1 MTIGGFRAATSVLLW
16 PQPQRLRKPTPP
28 SLGTVSRAAGRN
40 EARRPVVTADLPGT
54 PEQETDAEM
63 TAVTHSS
70 TEPPSTPPRAG
81 RRVRAG
87 KIVANL
93 STAALY
99 EAALRDGEGM
109 IAAEGPLVVS
119 TGTHTGRS
127 PKDKFIVREPSSE
140 ANIWWGDVNHEISQE
155 HYDRLRNRLMAYV
168 ADRRLYSQDL
178 FIGAHPKH
186 RRSLRVYTET
196 AWASI
201 FARNLFRRP
210 TAEELGSFAPNFTI
224 LDVPSFEADPA
235 TEGTRTGTAI
245 LVHLQRMEIIIV
257 GTMYA
262 GEIKKSAFTVM
273 NYLMPD
279 EGVLPMHSS
288 VNVGEAGDSVV
299 FFGLSGTGKTT
310 LSADPQRSLIGD
322 DEHGWGSDYV
332 FNFEGGCYAKTIR
345 LSPMYEPDI
354 FATTRRFGT
363 ILENVDIDPAT
374 RELDLDSE
382 RLTENTRGA
391 YPLHFI
397 GNADPTGIA
406 GTPRNVVFLT
416 ADAFG
421 VLPPISRLT
430 REQAAYHFISGYTAK
445 LAGTEIGVKEPSATF
460 SAGFGAPFLPRHP
473 GVYAEE
479 LMDRLEKFNVPV
491 WLVNTGWTGGPYGTG
506 ERMNINYTRN
516 MVRAALDGSLDDVP
530 TVTDPVFRVAVPTAV
545 PGVPAEVLV
554 PRNTWTDTAAYDAAA
569 RRIAAMFHANFEAY
583 ASGVSKA
590 VRDAG
595 PIQADAAGD
604 VPVSAPGEG

>member
-1 MTIGGFRAATSVLLW
+1 MTATT
-16 PQPQRLRKPTPP
+16 PTHPP
-28 SLGTVSRAAGRN
+28 SVRA
-40 EARRPVVTADLPGT
+40 
-54 PEQETDAEM
+54 
-63 TAVTHSS
+63 
-70 TEPPSTPPRAG
+70 PRTGA
-81 RRVRAG
+81 RVRAG

-93 STAALY
+93 SSAALY
-99 EAALRDGEGM
+99 EAAARDGEGM

-140 ANIWWGDVNHEISQE
+140 ANIWWGDVNHPISEE
-155 HYDRLRNRLMAYV
+155 HYDRLRSRLMAYL

-178 FIGAHPKH
+178 FIGAHPAH

-210 TAEELGSFAPNFTI
+210 AAEELASFAPNFTI
-224 LDVPSFEADPA
+224 IDVPSFQADPA

-262 GEIKKSAFTVM
+262 GEIKKAAFTVM

-288 VNVGEAGDSVV
+288 VNVGEAGDAVV

-310 LSADPQRSLIGD
+310 LSADPLRSLIGD
-322 DEHGWGSDYV
+322 DEHGWGADYV

-363 ILENVDIDPAT
+363 ILENVDIDPLT

-445 LAGTEIGVKEPSATF
+445 LAGTEIGVKEPCATF

-473 GVYAEE
+473 GVYAHM
-479 LMDRLEKFNVPV
+479 LMDRLEQYDVPV

-506 ERMNINYTRN
+506 ERMDITHTRN
-516 MVRAALDGSLDDVP
+516 MVRAAIGGELRDVP
-530 TVTDPVFRVAVPTAV
+530 TVTDPVFGFAVPTAV
-545 PGVPAEVLV
+545 PGVPSEVLI
-554 PRNTWTDTAAYDAAA
+554 PRDAWADPAAYDEAAA
-569 RRIAAMFHANFEAY
+569 TIARMFHDNFDAY
-583 ASGVSKA
+583 ADGVSAA
-590 VRDAG
+590 VREAG
-595 PIQADAAGD
+595 PIQVRGAGTAN
-604 VPVSAPGEG
+604 VSEPGEG

>member
-1 MTIGGFRAATSVLLW
+1 MST
-16 PQPQRLRKPTPP
+16 
-28 SLGTVSRAAGRN
+28 
-40 EARRPVVTADLPGT
+40 VTAPATTRSHARPGRT
-54 PEQETDAEM
+54 
-63 TAVTHSS
+63 
-70 TEPPSTPPRAG
+70 
-81 RRVRAG
+81 
-87 KIVANL
+87 NL
-93 STAALY
+93 STAELY
-99 EAALRDGEGM
+99 ELALREGEGTL
-109 IAAEGPLVVS
+109 AADGPLVVR

-127 PKDKFIVREPSSE
+127 PQDKFIVVEPSSE
-140 ANIWWGDVNHEISQE
+140 AVVWWGDVNHRISE
-155 HYDRLRNRLMAYV
+155 AHYDRLRARLMRYV
-168 ADRRLYSQDL
+168 RERDLYAQDL
-178 FIGAHPKH
+178 FIGADPAH
-186 RRSLRVYTET
+186 RRSLRVYSET

-210 TAEELGSFAPNFTI
+210 SRDELRGFSPNFTI
-224 LDVPSFEADPA
+224 LDVPSFEADPE

-245 LVHLQRMEIIIV
+245 LVHLQRMEVIIV

-288 VNVGEAGDSVV
+288 VNVGRDGDTAI

-310 LSADPQRSLIGD
+310 LSADPERSLIGD
-322 DEHGWGSDYV
+322 DEHGWGDDQV

-354 FATTRRFGT
+354 FATTKRFGT
-363 ILENVDIDPAT
+363 ILENVDIDPVT

-382 RLTENTRGA
+382 AITENTRGA

-445 LAGTEIGVKEPSATF
+445 LAGTEIGVKEPTATF

-473 GVYAEE
+473 GVYADMLIE
-479 LMDRLEKFNVPV
+479 RLERHDVPV
-491 WLVNTGWTGGPYGTG
+491 WLVNTGWTGGSYGIG
-506 ERMNINYTRN
+506 ERMNINHTRN
-516 MVRAALDGSLDDVP
+516 MVRAALSGVLADVP
-530 TVTDPVFRVAVPTAV
+530 TEIDPIFRVAVPTSV
-545 PGVPAEVLV
+545 PGVPAALLR
-554 PRNTWTDTAAYDAAA
+554 PRDTWPDPAEYDAAA
-569 RRIAAMFHANFEAY
+569 HRIARMFHENFATF
-583 ASGVSKA
+583 ADGVSKA
-590 VRDAG
+590 VREAG
-595 PIQADAAGD
+595 PVRVEGAGD

>member
-1 MTIGGFRAATSVLLW
+1 MTA
-16 PQPQRLRKPTPP
+16 PTP
-28 SLGTVSRAAGRN
+28 
-40 EARRPVVTADLPGT
+40 
-54 PEQETDAEM
+54 
-63 TAVTHSS
+63 TH
-70 TEPPSTPPRAG
+70 PPSTRAPRSG
-81 RRVRAG
+81 SRVRAG

-99 EAALRDGEGM
+99 ESAARDGEGL

-140 ANIWWGDVNHEISQE
+140 ANIWWGDVNHPISEE
-155 HYDRLRNRLMAYV
+155 HYHKLRGRLMAYL

-178 FIGAHPKH
+178 FIGAHPAH

-210 TAEELGSFAPNFTI
+210 TAADLASFSPNFTI
-224 LDVPSFEADPA
+224 IDVPSFQADPA
-235 TEGTRTGTAI
+235 TEGVRSGTAI

-288 VNVGEAGDSVV
+288 INVGQAGDSVV

-310 LSADPQRSLIGD
+310 LSADPLRSLIGD

-363 ILENVDIDPAT
+363 ILENVDIDPLT

-397 GNADPTGIA
+397 GNADATGIA

-445 LAGTEIGVKEPSATF
+445 LAGTEIGVKEPCATF

-473 GVYAEE
+473 GVYADL
-479 LMDRLEKFNVPV
+479 LMDRLEQYDVPV

-506 ERMNINYTRN
+506 ERMDITHTRN
-516 MVRAALDGSLDDVP
+516 MVRAAIGGELRDVP
-530 TVTDPVFRVAVPTAV
+530 TVTDPVFGVEIPTAV
-545 PGVPAEVLV
+545 PGVPSEVLI
-554 PRNTWTDTAAYDAAA
+554 PRDTWADPAAYDAAA
-569 RRIAAMFHANFEAY
+569 ATIARMFHDNFQAY
-583 ASGVSKA
+583 ADGVSVA
-590 VRDAG
+590 VRDACPVLVPGSGVVELSG
-595 PIQADAAGD
+595 PD
-604 VPVSAPGEG
+604 EG

>member
-1 MTIGGFRAATSVLLW
+1 MPGAT
-16 PQPQRLRKPTPP
+16 
-28 SLGTVSRAAGRN
+28 
-40 EARRPVVTADLPGT
+40 PGA
-54 PEQETDAEM
+54 PEQETDAVM
-63 TAVTHSS
+63 TAVHSS
-70 TEPPSTPPRAG
+70 TEPPSTATRAARAG
-81 RRVRAG
+81 ARIRAG

-99 EAALRDGEGM
+99 EAALRDGEGL

-127 PKDKFIVREPSSE
+127 PKDKFIVREPSTE
-140 ANIWWGDVNHEISQE
+140 ANIWWGDVNHPISEE
-155 HYDRLRNRLMAYV
+155 HYDRLRARLMAYL
-168 ADRRLYSQDL
+168 ANRRLYSQDL

-186 RRSLRVYTET
+186 RRSLLVYTET

-210 TAEELGSFAPNFTI
+210 TAEELATFGPNFTI

-288 VNVGEAGDSVV
+288 INVGKAGDAAV

-310 LSADPQRSLIGD
+310 LSADPLRSLIGD

-332 FNFEGGCYAKTIR
+332 FNFEGGCYAKAIR

-382 RLTENTRGA
+382 RFTENTRGA

-406 GTPRNVVFLT
+406 GMPRNVVFLT

-445 LAGTEIGVKEPSATF
+445 LAGTEVGVKEPSATF

-473 GVYAEE
+473 GVYAEL
-479 LMDRLEKFNVPV
+479 LMDRLQRYDVPV

-506 ERMNINYTRN
+506 RRMNIAHTRN
-516 MVRAALDGSLDDVP
+516 MVRAALNGELRNVP
-530 TVTDPVFRVAVPTAV
+530 TVNDPVFGLAVPKAV
-545 PGVPAEVLV
+545 PGVPGELLV
-554 PRNTWTDTAAYDAAA
+554 PRDTWSDPAAYDAAA
-569 RRIAAMFHANFEAY
+569 KRIAHMFHENFAAY
-583 ASGVSKA
+583 ADGVSRA
-590 VRDAG
+590 VRSAG
-595 PIQADAAGD
+595 PIDFQDAGE
-604 VPVSAPGEG
+604 VSVSAPGEG

>member
-1 MTIGGFRAATSVLLW
+1 MDR
-16 PQPQRLRKPTPP
+16 
-28 SLGTVSRAAGRN
+28 
-40 EARRPVVTADLPGT
+40 T
-54 PEQETDAEM
+54 PEQETDAVM
-63 TAVTHSS
+63 TVTQSS
-70 TEPPSTPPRAG
+70 TEPPSTRTFRG
-81 RRVRAG
+81 TSRVRAG

-99 EAALRDGEGM
+99 ESAVRDGEGM

-119 TGTHTGRS
+119 TGSHTGRS

-140 ANIWWGDVNHEISQE
+140 AGIWWGEVNKPISEE
-155 HYDRLRNRLMAYV
+155 HYDRLRARLMAYV

-178 FIGAHPKH
+178 FIGAHPQH

-210 TAEELGSFAPNFTI
+210 TAEDLGTFAPNFTI
-224 LDVPSFEADPA
+224 IDVPSFQADPA

-273 NYLMPD
+273 NYLLPD

-288 VNVGEAGDSVV
+288 INVGKDGDSAV

-310 LSADPQRSLIGD
+310 LSADPLRSLIGD

-345 LSPMYEPDI
+345 LSPAYEPDI

-382 RLTENTRGA
+382 RFTENTRAA

-397 GNADPTGIA
+397 GNADPDGIA

-445 LAGTEIGVKEPSATF
+445 LAGTEVGVKEPSATF

-473 GVYAEE
+473 GVYAHL
-479 LMDRLEKFNVPV
+479 LMDRLEQFDVPV

-506 ERMNINYTRN
+506 HRIDITHTRN
-516 MVRAALDGSLDDVP
+516 MVRAALNGELRDVP
-530 TVTDPVFRVAVPTAV
+530 TVTDPVFGVAVPTAV
-545 PGVPAEVLV
+545 PGVPTEVLT
-554 PRNTWTDTAAYDAAA
+554 PRNTWADPAAYDAAA
-569 RRIAAMFHANFEAY
+569 ATIAGMFHDNFAAY
-583 ASGVSKA
+583 ADGVSEA
-590 VRDAG
+590 VRAAG
-595 PIQADAAGD
+595 PAQVGGGMKAR
-604 VPVSAPGEG
+604 VSAPGEG

>member
-1 MTIGGFRAATSVLLW
+1 MTVT
-16 PQPQRLRKPTPP
+16 QP
-28 SLGTVSRAAGRN
+28 
-40 EARRPVVTADLPGT
+40 
-54 PEQETDAEM
+54 
-63 TAVTHSS
+63 S
-70 TEPPSTPPRAG
+70 TEPPSTRSPRAG
-81 RRVRAG
+81 ASRVRAG

-99 EAALRDGEGM
+99 EAAVRDGEGL

-127 PKDKFIVREPSSE
+127 PRDKFIVREPSSE
-140 ANIWWGDVNHEISQE
+140 ASVWWGDVNHEISEE
-155 HYDRLRNRLMAYV
+155 HYDRLRTRLMAYL
-168 ADRRLYSQDL
+168 ADRRLYSQDM
-178 FIGAHPKH
+178 FIGAHPTH

-210 TAEELGSFAPNFTI
+210 SAEDLASFTPNFTI
-224 LDVPSFEADPA
+224 IDVPSFEADPA

-273 NYLMPD
+273 NYLLPD

-288 VNVGEAGDSVV
+288 VNVGKDGDSAV

-310 LSADPQRSLIGD
+310 LSADPLRSLIGD

-363 ILENVDIDPAT
+363 ILENVDIDPAS

-382 RLTENTRGA
+382 RFTENTRAA

-445 LAGTEIGVKEPSATF
+445 LAGTEIGVREPSATF

-473 GVYAEE
+473 GVYAEL
-479 LMDRLEKFNVPV
+479 LMDRLRTYDVPV
-491 WLVNTGWTGGPYGTG
+491 WLVNTGWTGGPYGSG
-506 ERMNINYTRN
+506 HRMDINHTRN
-516 MVRAALDGSLDDVP
+516 MVRAALNGELGDVP
-530 TVTDPVFRVAVPTAV
+530 TITDPVFGVAVPAAV
-545 PGVPAEVLV
+545 PGVPTEVLI
-554 PRNTWTDTAAYDAAA
+554 PRDTWSDPAAYDAAA
-569 RRIAAMFHANFEAY
+569 ATIAGMFHDNFEAY
-583 ASGVSKA
+583 ADGVSEA
-590 VRDAG
+590 VRSAG
-595 PIQADAAGD
+595 PVKVGGASKLRKSG
-604 VPVSAPGEG
+604 PGEG

>member
-1 MTIGGFRAATSVLLW
+1 
-16 PQPQRLRKPTPP
+16 
-28 SLGTVSRAAGRN
+28 
-40 EARRPVVTADLPGT
+40 
-54 PEQETDAEM
+54 
-63 TAVTHSS
+63 
-70 TEPPSTPPRAG
+70 
-81 RRVRAG
+81 
-87 KIVANL
+87 
-93 STAALY
+93 
-99 EAALRDGEGM
+99 
-109 IAAEGPLVVS
+109 
-119 TGTHTGRS
+119 
-127 PKDKFIVREPSSE
+127 
-140 ANIWWGDVNHEISQE
+140 
-155 HYDRLRNRLMAYV
+155 
-168 ADRRLYSQDL
+168 
-178 FIGAHPKH
+178 
-186 RRSLRVYTET
+186 
-196 AWASI
+196 
-201 FARNLFRRP
+201 
-210 TAEELGSFAPNFTI
+210 
-224 LDVPSFEADPA
+224 
-235 TEGTRTGTAI
+235 
-245 LVHLQRMEIIIV
+245 MEIIIV

-288 VNVGEAGDSVV
+288 INVGKQGDSVV

-310 LSADPQRSLIGD
+310 LSADPERSLIGD

-382 RLTENTRGA
+382 RFTENTRGA

-445 LAGTEIGVKEPSATF
+445 LAGTEVGVKEPTATF

-473 GVYAEE
+473 GVYAEL
-479 LMDRLEKFNVPV
+479 LMDRLEQYDVPV

-506 ERMNINYTRN
+506 ERMNIAHTRN
-516 MVRAALDGSLDDVP
+516 MVRAALNGELRDVP
-530 TVTDPVFRVAVPTAV
+530 TAKDPVFGLAVPTSV
-545 PGVPAEVLV
+545 PGVPSELLV
-554 PRNTWTDTAAYDAAA
+554 PRDTWADPAAYDAAA
-569 RRIAAMFHANFEAY
+569 KRIAHMFHENFGAY
-583 ASGVSKA
+583 ADGVSRA
-590 VRDAG
+590 VRNAGPVDFKDAG
-595 PIQADAAGD
+595 EVAT
-604 VPVSAPGEG
+604 SAPGEG

>member
-1 MTIGGFRAATSVLLW
+1 MTMRPAPTAAIGGTVL
-16 PQPQRLRKPTPP
+16 
-28 SLGTVSRAAGRN
+28 
-40 EARRPVVTADLPGT
+40 
-54 PEQETDAEM
+54 
-63 TAVTHSS
+63 
-70 TEPPSTPPRAG
+70 
-81 RRVRAG
+81 
-87 KIVANL
+87 ANL
-93 STAALY
+93 STAELY
-99 EAALRDGEGM
+99 ERAVAAGEGT
-109 IAAEGPLVVS
+109 IAAEGPLVVR
-119 TGTHTGRS
+119 TGHHTGRS
-127 PKDKFIVREPSSE
+127 PKDKFVVREPWSE
-140 ANIWWGDVNHEISQE
+140 AKVWWGDVNHEISEE
-155 HYDRLRNRLMAYV
+155 HYDRLRARLVEHV
-168 ADRRLYSQDL
+168 ADKQLYAQDMY
-178 FIGAHPKH
+178 IGAHQAH

-210 TAEELGSFAPNFTI
+210 PQADLAAFEPNFTI
-224 LDVPSFEADPA
+224 INVPSFEADPA

-245 LVHLQRMEIIIV
+245 LLHLRRMEIIIV
-257 GTMYA
+257 GTRYA

-288 VNVGEAGDSVV
+288 INVGEAGDACV

-310 LSADPQRSLIGD
+310 LSADPLRSLIGD
-322 DEHGWGSDYV
+322 DEHGWGDGYT

-363 ILENVDIDPAT
+363 ILENVDIDPVT

-382 RLTENTRGA
+382 RFTENTRGA

-397 GNADPTGIA
+397 GNADPTGVA
-406 GTPRNVVFLT
+406 GGPKNVVFLT

-445 LAGTEIGVKEPSATF
+445 LAGTEIGVKEPTATF
-460 SAGFGAPFLPRHP
+460 SAAFGAPFLPRHP
-473 GVYAEE
+473 GEYAQMLVE
-479 LMDRLEKFNVPV
+479 RLERFDVPV

-506 ERMNINYTRN
+506 HRMNITHTRN
-516 MVRAALDGSLDDVP
+516 MVRAALNGELDGVE
-530 TVTDPVFRVAVPTAV
+530 TVEDPVFRVAVPVAV

-554 PRNTWTDTAAYDAAA
+554 PRRTWPEPAAYDETA
-569 RRIAAMFHANFEAY
+569 RRLAGMFHANFAKY
-583 ASGVSKA
+583 ADGVSEA
-590 VRDAG
+590 IRTAG
-595 PIQADAAGD
+595 PA
-604 VPVSAPGEG
+604 PVGEDIGEAR

>member
-1 MTIGGFRAATSVLLW
+1 
-16 PQPQRLRKPTPP
+16 
-28 SLGTVSRAAGRN
+28 
-40 EARRPVVTADLPGT
+40 
-54 PEQETDAEM
+54 M
-63 TAVTHSS
+63 TAVTRTS
-70 TEPPSTPPRAG
+70 TEPPSTRAPRAG
-81 RRVRAG
+81 ARIRAG

-99 EAALRDGEGM
+99 EAAVRDGEGL
-109 IAAEGPLVVS
+109 IAADGPLVVS

-140 ANIWWGDVNHEISQE
+140 ANVWWGDVNHPISEE
-155 HYDRLRNRLMAYV
+155 HYDRLRARLMAYLSE
-168 ADRRLYSQDL
+168 RRLYSQDMY
-178 FIGAHPKH
+178 IGAHPAH

-210 TAEELGSFAPNFTI
+210 TAQELGGFAPNFTI
-224 LDVPSFEADPA
+224 LDVPSFQADPA

-288 VNVGEAGDSVV
+288 INVGKAGDSAV

-310 LSADPQRSLIGD
+310 LSADPLRSLIGD

-363 ILENVDIDPAT
+363 ILENVDIDPVT

-382 RLTENTRGA
+382 RFTENTRGA

-406 GTPRNVVFLT
+406 GTPWNVVFLT

-445 LAGTEIGVKEPSATF
+445 LAGTEIGIKEPTATF

-473 GVYAEE
+473 GVYAHL
-479 LMDRLEKFNVPV
+479 LMDRLEHYDVPV
-491 WLVNTGWTGGPYGTG
+491 WLVNTGWTGGPYGVG
-506 ERMNINYTRN
+506 HRMDINHTRN
-516 MVRAALDGSLDDVP
+516 MVRAALNGKLRDIP
-530 TVTDPVFRVAVPTAV
+530 TITDPVFGVAVPTTV
-545 PGVPAEVLV
+545 PGVPDELLV
-554 PRNTWTDTAAYDAAA
+554 PRSTWSDPAAYDAAA
-569 RRIAAMFHANFEAY
+569 KRIGHMFHENFA
-583 ASGVSKA
+583 AFADGVSAA
-590 VRDAG
+590 VRRAG
-595 PIQADAAGD
+595 PVDFQD
-604 VPVSAPGEG
+604 VGEVKVSAPGEG